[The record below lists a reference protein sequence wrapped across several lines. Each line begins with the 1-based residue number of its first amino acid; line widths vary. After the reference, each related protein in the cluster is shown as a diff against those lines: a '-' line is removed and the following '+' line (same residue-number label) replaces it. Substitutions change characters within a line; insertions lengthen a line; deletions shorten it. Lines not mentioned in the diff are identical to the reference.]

1 MKPSELKVNQL
12 YLVKLTSVATVC
24 KLLEIK
30 QVKMGRTVT
39 HYVVRN
45 LKTNRTCTV
54 KTPAKFIRLAN
65 INNVATP
72 LLNVSGTLTQ
82 RFSNTQPN
90 VINRPKSISSA
101 LAELAEEV
109 TAYKAPHLIV
119 LARAGTGKTTTMEEG
134 IKYLRGVKT
143 KIVPSE
149 QQKAI
154 WKVLEIDKEH
164 CNTIGFCAF
173 NRSIA
178 EELKK
183 RVGKLG
189 CDAMTIHSLG
199 RTTVYSVYP
208 GLRQPDDNRTFRIIQ
223 EITGVDVQTLR
234 EKKPEL
240 LSGLKKLVSIAKM
253 NLVGYSKELN
263 GLLPIEDKRWEE
275 DLWQLMDYYEIDCD
289 KYNTEAVKLA
299 PKILHRALEVVKD
312 GYIDFDDMVWLP
324 VVAGMTPYRYDMLI
338 VDEAQDLNPC
348 QQELVLKAGE
358 RIVIVG
364 DDMQAIYGFTGADSE
379 SIPNMYRKLS
389 SRGECVQLK
398 LTVTRRCGKAI
409 VNHAKKYVPDFE
421 AHESNPEGNIDTT
434 KLVYMKEEPGTE
446 VNNYMDVVKERDMVL
461 CRTNAPLVSQCFRF
475 IAQERKAIIRGRDIA
490 TGLLNLV
497 DKMKAISVEDLVSK
511 LETYFQ
517 KERDKENAKKFPNE
531 NRLMSLDDRELCMN
545 QFIKGAG
552 TVQDVKSKIDRVF
565 NDKETEAIVF
575 SSVHKAKGLEADNV
589 FLLLPKDSPMPHP
602 MAKTSWAK
610 QQEINLIYVAITRAK
625 FNFYEVRSN
634 QESEN
639 EETQST
645 YSKPTSKNSVS
656 SSSQRTKNFVRRND
670 RYKGSSEESYDGE
683 R

>member
-30 QVKMGRTVT
+30 KVKMGRTVT
-39 HYVVRN
+39 HYIVRN

-65 INNVATP
+65 LNNVVTP

-82 RFSNTQPN
+82 RFSNNQPN
-90 VINRPKSISSA
+90 ENNSSKSISSA

-134 IKYLRGVKT
+134 VKHLRGVKT
-143 KIVPSE
+143 RIIPSE
-149 QQKAI
+149 QQEAI

-183 RVGKLG
+183 RVGKLD

-240 LSGLKKLVSIAKM
+240 LSGLKKLISIAKM

-324 VVAGMTPYRYDMLI
+324 VVLGMTPYRYDMLI

-358 RIVIVG
+358 RIVLVG

-389 SRGECVQLK
+389 SLGECVQLK

-421 AHESNPEGNIDTT
+421 AHESNPEGKIDTSR
-434 KLVYMKEEPGTE
+434 LLYMKEEPGTE
-446 VNNYMDVVKERDMVL
+446 INNYMEVVKERDMVL

-517 KERDKENAKKFPNE
+517 KERDKENAKKFPSE

-602 MAKTSWAK
+602 MAKSPWAK

-625 FNFYEVRSN
+625 SNFYEVRSN

-639 EETQST
+639 EEEKQST
-645 YSKPTSKNSVS
+645 YSKPTSKNFVS
-656 SSSQRTKNFVRRND
+656 SSSQRTKNFLRRND
-670 RYKGSSEESYDGE
+670 RHKSSSEKSYD
-683 R
+683 